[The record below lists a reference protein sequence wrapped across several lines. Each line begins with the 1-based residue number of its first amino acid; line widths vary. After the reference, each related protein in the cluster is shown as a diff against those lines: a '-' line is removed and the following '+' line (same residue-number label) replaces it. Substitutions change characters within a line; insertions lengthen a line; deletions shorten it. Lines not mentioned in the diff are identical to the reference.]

1 MDGMSPN
8 HRMTLGLNV
17 VVCSRTHESQEAL
30 SAATI
35 ALEISSRNPRVAAIQ
50 KRWDLAARRPRAG
63 PRSAGCRH
71 GRSARWRE
79 RIALPGLQ
87 GEGSQSAGDPHRPRR
102 GLAGRRT
109 VRPRAPAGRG
119 SRAANAGVQERKPL
133 DASPAAI
140 TLALLLTGEELG
152 SLEKRAGD
160 GEIARGGRPGG
171 AIVASTQ
178 PAARHGE
185 PAQLFPAN
193 AAPADGRRR
202 VDGVIG
208 R

>member
-1 MDGMSPN
+1 MLWVRS
-8 HRMTLGLNV
+8 RVRGL
-17 VVCSRTHESQEAL
+17 REAL
-30 SAATI
+30 SAVTI
-35 ALEISSRNPRVAAIQ
+35 ALEISSRNSRVAALPM
-50 KRWDLAARRPRAG
+50 RWDRLHAGLDLILDQRTWPICRRRQRVTGAR
-63 PRSAGCRH
+63 
-71 GRSARWRE
+71 
-79 RIALPGLQ
+79 LQ
-87 GEGSQSAGDPHRPRR
+87 GQESRQAGGPHRPRR
-102 GLAGRRT
+102 GLAARRT
-109 VRPRAPAGRG
+109 PRPRPPGGRG
-119 SRAANAGVQERKPL
+119 SRAANAGVPERKPL

-160 GEIARGGRPGG
+160 GEIARSGRPGG

-185 PAQLFPAN
+185 PAQVFPAN